1 MSKIVHPYAHRLIM
15 LRDWKSR
22 WFADPKKYV
31 AYLKGDVLIRE
42 YLEKKLRGM
51 YISTIEIERS
61 RKATRFII
69 RTSRPGLIIGRN
81 GEGATKLK
89 EDILKKMDKLD
100 IPKPE
105 DFKLEIV
112 EVTNP
117 EADAAIVA
125 YMIAEGLEKRM
136 PYRRVIKTIIE
147 KVMAARGV
155 QGARIVLGGRLGGAD
170 IARTEELKRGSVPL
184 QSFRADIDFKRERAT
199 LSYGVIGIK
208 VWIYRGKIFTD
219 KKVSHGSFGTNDA
232 GGRETSINNKK
243 AVKMD

>member
-1 MSKIVHPYAHRLIM
+1 MSKIVHPYAHRLII

-31 AYLKGDVLIRE
+31 TYLKGDVLIRE
-42 YLEKKLRGM
+42 YLEKKLRGN

-69 RTSRPGLIIGRN
+69 KTSRPGMIIGRN

-89 EDILKKMDKLD
+89 EDILKKMDKLG

-105 DFKLEIV
+105 DFKLEIM

-117 EADAAIVA
+117 EADAAVVA

-136 PYRRVIKTIIE
+136 PYRRVIKQILE
-147 KVMAARGV
+147 KVMQAHGV
-155 QGARIVLGGRLGGAD
+155 EGARIVLSGRLGGAE
-170 IARTEELKRGSVPL
+170 IARTEELKRGSIPL
-184 QSFRADIDFKRERAT
+184 QSFRADIDFKRERAH
-199 LSYGVIGIK
+199 LPYGDVGIK
-208 VWIYRGKIFTD
+208 VWIYRGKIFAD
-219 KKVSHGSFGTNDA
+219 KSRHPEESEPRSQTKNLD
-232 GGRETSINNKK
+232 
-243 AVKMD
+243 

>member
-1 MSKIVHPYAHRLIM
+1 MDLPPVEKNQNNMSKIVHPYAHRLII

-31 AYLKGDVLIRE
+31 TYLKGDVLIRQ

-51 YISTIEIERS
+51 YISSIEIERS

-69 RTSRPGLIIGRN
+69 RTSRPGLLIGRS

-89 EDILKKMDKLD
+89 EDILKKMDKLKLA
-100 IPKPE
+100 KPE

-112 EVTNP
+112 EVSNP

-147 KVMAARGV
+147 KVMTARGV
-155 QGARIVLGGRLGGAD
+155 EGARIVLGGRLGGAD
-170 IARTEELKRGSVPL
+170 IARTEEIKRGSIPL
-184 QSFRADIDFKRERAT
+184 QTFRADIDFKRERAT
-199 LSYGVIGIK
+199 LSYGVVGIK
-208 VWIYRGKIFTD
+208 VWIYRGDIFAKKIDPKSRSQKLTPN
-219 KKVSHGSFGTNDA
+219 S
-232 GGRETSINNKK
+232 
-243 AVKMD
+243 